1 MQRDAST
8 CSEREHSGRDLRVLY
23 TLVHAGPGSNLCVYC
38 AGDLKDN
45 VFADLNFERGLLRV
59 LGHVNLEL
67 TLPDHVEAS

>member
-1 MQRDAST
+1 MQVRAVSGNIPDAT
-8 CSEREHSGRDLRVLY
+8 YVYC
-23 TLVHAGPGSNLCVYC
+23 TLAHAGPGSNLCVYC